1 MIFPISLVAVNLA
14 LCASYSCVKQFCG
27 GGMVRFPRSRAWKGF
42 CAGSGQEKSEGR
54 RIEQGGKSWARMGSQ
69 LETSFSVIPQGSSG
83 AVVLKVGTTASLSEM
98 QIFWALQTCQVR
110 NRGGGAQHS
119 EVWEALLQIS
129 PVEWKYNASCK
140 CNLKF
145 TSTHLKKVKLILI
158 YFI

>member
-54 RIEQGGKSWARMGSQ
+54 RIEQGEKAEQGWGPSWKLASVSSPRGA
-69 LETSFSVIPQGSSG
+69 LEQWFSKWGPQP
-83 AVVLKVGTTASLSEM
+83 ACQKCRF
-98 QIFWALQTCQVR
+98 FWALQTCQVR